1 MAAEMDPRNPR
12 IIPGNGV
19 PQITSRHLE
28 ANSQSFK
35 AGEFVYFNSGA
46 VTVAAV
52 GDVPVAGIA
61 LTDATN
67 VSTGNITIPVQILG
81 PDDEVEIMVQ
91 DGSGSYETAN
101 TTCVPGVAYDF
112 NVASN
117 LWAID
122 SADTTN
128 PKLVFIEALYDSTGT
143 ATQWARCKPY
153 YLENQ
158 VIAE

>member
-1 MAAEMDPRNPR
+1 MAATMDPRNPR
-12 IIPGNGV
+12 IVPRNGV
-19 PQITSRHLE
+19 PQITSRYLE

-35 AGEFVYFNSGA
+35 AGELVYFNSGA

-67 VSTGNITIPVQILG
+67 VSTGNITIPVQLLG
-81 PDDEVEIMVQ
+81 PDDEIYIRVS

-117 LWAID
+117 LWSID

-128 PKLVFIEALYDSTGT
+128 PKLVFIEALYDATGT

-153 YLENQ
+153 YLEAQ
-158 VIAE
+158 VYAG

>member
-1 MAAEMDPRNPR
+1 MAAVMDPRNPR
-12 IIPGNGV
+12 IVPGNGV
-19 PQITSRHLE
+19 PQITSRYSE
-28 ANSQSFK
+28 GNSQSFK
-35 AGEFVYFNSGA
+35 AGELVYFSSGA

-61 LTDATN
+61 MTDATN
-67 VSTGNITIPVQILG
+67 VSTGNITIPVQLLG
-81 PDDEVEIMVQ
+81 PDDEIYIKVQ
-91 DGSGSYETAN
+91 DGSGSGEAAN

-128 PKLVFIEALYDSTGT
+128 PKLVFIEGLFDSTGT
-143 ATQWARCKPY
+143 VTQWARCKPY

>member
-1 MAAEMDPRNPR
+1 MDPRNPR

-19 PQITSRHLE
+19 PQITSRFSE

-35 AGEFVYFNSGA
+35 AGEFVYFSSGA

-52 GDVPVAGIA
+52 GDVPFAGIA

-67 VSTGNITIPVQILG
+67 VSSGNIVIPVQLVG
-81 PDDEVEIMVQ
+81 PDDEVQIRVS
-91 DGSGSYETAN
+91 DGSGSYEAAN

-117 LWAID
+117 LWSID
-122 SADTTN
+122 SSDTTN
-128 PKLVFIEALYDSTGT
+128 PKLVFIEALFDSTGT
-143 ATQWARCKPY
+143 VTQYARTKPY

-158 VIAE
+158 VIAG